1 MEGNSISVKKSND
14 KYRVNEE
21 ILKRREVKTVLLID
35 EDGERQGEVPVLDAL
50 HKAKNLGLSLVEIS
64 PNGNPPVCRI
74 MDYGKFVYDFKKKQ
88 AVAKKKQRQV
98 ELKEVKFRPTT
109 DDADFDVKL
118 RSISR
123 FLEDGNKVKVTIRFR
138 GREIVHNELGRE
150 LLLRVE
156 NALKGLGVVEQQ
168 SKMEGRQMFMM
179 IAPAKKV
186 TVNTKSDSQQ
196 SETPPL

>member
-1 MEGNSISVKKSND
+1 M
-14 KYRVNEE
+14 
-21 ILKRREVKTVLLID
+21 LID
-35 EDGERQGEVPVLDAL
+35 EDGERQGETPVLDAL
-50 HKAKNLGLSLVEIS
+50 HKAKDLGLSLVEIS

-74 MDYGKFVYDFKKKQ
+74 MDYGKYIYDDKKKR

-109 DDADFDVKL
+109 DDGDFNVKL
-118 RSISR
+118 RKMIG
-123 FLEDGNKVKVTIRFR
+123 FLEEGNKVKVTIRFR
-138 GREIVHNELGRE
+138 GREIVHNELGRK

-156 NALKGLGVVEQQ
+156 QSVEGIGVVEQQ

-186 TVNTKSDSQQ
+186 TTGSNAQKSNDKATEPKSV
-196 SETPPL
+196 

>member
-1 MEGNSISVKKSND
+1 M
-14 KYRVNEE
+14 
-21 ILKRREVKTVLLID
+21 LID
-35 EDGERQGEVPVLDAL
+35 EGGERQGEVPVLDAL

-74 MDYGKFVYDFKKKQ
+74 MDYGKYVYDDKKKR

-98 ELKEVKFRPTT
+98 ELKEIKFRPTT
-109 DDADFDVKL
+109 DEGDFNVKL
-118 RSISR
+118 RSMTR
-123 FLEDGNKVKVTIRFR
+123 FLEEGNKVKVTIRFR

-179 IAPAKKV
+179 VAPAKKV
-186 TVNTKSDSQQ
+186 VVPTKVVDPAKAADP
-196 SETPPL
+196 E

>member
-1 MEGNSISVKKSND
+1 LEDFSISVKKSND

-74 MDYGKFVYDFKKKQ
+74 MDYGKFTYDFKKKQ

-109 DDADFDVKL
+109 DDGDFNVKL
-118 RSISR
+118 RSMTR
-123 FLEDGNKVKVTIRFR
+123 FLEEGNKVKVTIRFR

-179 IAPAKKV
+179 IAPAKKLIV
-186 TVNTKSDSQQ
+186 PAKAEESTDSP
-196 SETPPL
+196 SAE